1 MDLGEAISSAVA
13 SALPPQQD
21 TAVAE
26 DTDETLAP
34 DVDGNESKES
44 GEDSGDAL
52 DSTEE
57 SEAFGDQPNMPEG
70 YVAVPTVTDGLATEF
85 ALYDADG
92 EVEVPNLMV
101 EYKANGKMR
110 TDRLDQVVK
119 LAQWGVYN
127 KDREEKVQQVEQL
140 SQQVYQER
148 EELAALL
155 SEREEQIEKLL
166 MDDDFLMAV
175 RDAYGEQNSPE
186 SRAARAEQEVKD
198 IRVQNQ
204 MSAIA
209 EKGQVFYENEVMPA
223 LNMIVGALPSIS
235 VDELAEKF
243 QMAMYA
249 HVERAPNG
257 EAYVPASRY
266 ESIRQYILDDLAV
279 WAQGQ
284 HARRS
289 KSTTFSPQR
298 ETQKALAERDLA
310 RIESQKAKR
319 VVGQKT
325 LPVGNAGKPSGKPK
339 ASTGNTIDDA
349 VASALS
355 TALSSFR

>member
-26 DTDETLAP
+26 DAEEVLAP
-34 DVDGNESKES
+34 DAAEDG
-44 GEDSGDAL
+44 GEAVEDAEGPE
-52 DSTEE
+52 DI
-57 SEAFGDQPNMPEG
+57 GDQPNMPEG
-70 YVAVPTVTDGLATEF
+70 YVAVPTVTDDLATEF

-110 TDRLDQVVK
+110 SDRLDQVVK

-166 MDDDFLMAV
+166 MDDDFLLAV

-223 LNMIVGALPSIS
+223 LNMIAGALPSVS

-266 ESIRQYILDDLAV
+266 DAIRQYILDDLAV

-284 HARRS
+284 HGRRS
-289 KSTTFSPQR
+289 KSTTSAPQR
-298 ETQKALAERDLA
+298 ETQKALAERDRA

-319 VVGQKT
+319 AVGQKT

-339 ASTGNTIDDA
+339 AYAGNTVDDA
-349 VASALS
+349 VANALS

>member
-1 MDLGEAISSAVA
+1 
-13 SALPPQQD
+13 
-21 TAVAE
+21 
-26 DTDETLAP
+26 
-34 DVDGNESKES
+34 
-44 GEDSGDAL
+44 
-52 DSTEE
+52 
-57 SEAFGDQPNMPEG
+57 
-70 YVAVPTVTDGLATEF
+70 
-85 ALYDADG
+85 
-92 EVEVPNLMV
+92 MV

-110 TDRLDQVVK
+110 SDRLDQVVK

-127 KDREEKVQQVEQL
+127 QDREQKVQQVEQAA
-140 SQQVYQER
+140 QQVHQER
-148 EELAALL
+148 EQLAALL

-166 MDDDFLMAV
+166 MDDDFLLAV

-186 SRAARAEQEVKD
+186 NRAARAEQQVQD
-198 IRVQNQ
+198 IRVQHQ

-209 EKGQVFYENEVMPA
+209 EKGQVFYENEIAPA
-223 LNMIVGALPSIS
+223 LDMIAKALPS
-235 VDELAEKF
+235 VPVEELAEKF

-266 ESIRQYILDDLAV
+266 DAIRQYILDDLAV
-279 WAQGQ
+279 WAQAQ
-284 HARRS
+284 HGRRS
-289 KSTTFSPQR
+289 PSTTSAPQR
-298 ETQKALAERDLA
+298 ETQKALAERDKA

-319 VVGQKT
+319 AVGQKT

-339 ASTGNTIDDA
+339 APAGNTIDDA

>member
-1 MDLGEAISSAVA
+1 MDLGEAISSAIE
-13 SALPPQQD
+13 SALPPQQN

-26 DTDETLAP
+26 DADETLAP
-34 DVDGNESKES
+34 DADGD
-44 GEDSGDAL
+44 GGDAP
-52 DSTEE
+52 DSPEE
-57 SEAFGDQPNMPEG
+57 SEDIGDQPNMPEG
-70 YVAVPTVTDGLATEF
+70 YVAVPTVMDDLATEF
-85 ALYDADG
+85 SLHDADG

-110 TDRLDQVVK
+110 SDRLDQVVK

-127 KDREEKVQQVEQL
+127 QDREQKVQQVEQL

-166 MDDDFLMAV
+166 MDDDFLLAV

-186 SRAARAEQEVKD
+186 NRAARAEQQVKD
-198 IRVQNQ
+198 IRVQHQ

-209 EKGQVFYENEVMPA
+209 EKGQGFYENEIAPA
-223 LNMIVGALPSIS
+223 LDMIAKALPS
-235 VDELAEKF
+235 VPVEELAEKF

-266 ESIRQYILDDLAV
+266 DAVRQYILDDLAV
-279 WAQGQ
+279 WAQAQ
-284 HARRS
+284 HGRRS
-289 KSTTFSPQR
+289 QSTTSAPQR
-298 ETQKALAERDLA
+298 ETQKALDERDRA
-310 RIESQKAKR
+310 RVEAQKAKR
-319 VVGQKT
+319 AVGQKII
-325 LPVGNAGKPSGKPK
+325 PVGSAGKPSGKPK
-339 ASTGNTIDDA
+339 APAGNTVDDA

>member
-26 DTDETLAP
+26 DAEEVLAP
-34 DVDGNESKES
+34 DVDGD
-44 GEDSGDAL
+44 GGDAP
-52 DSTEE
+52 DSVEE
-57 SEAFGDQPNMPEG
+57 SEELGDQPNMPEG
-70 YVAVPTVTDGLATEF
+70 YVAVPTVTDDLATEF

-110 TDRLDQVVK
+110 SDRLDQVVK

-127 KDREEKVQQVEQL
+127 KDREEKVQQVEQVA
-140 SQQVYQER
+140 QQVYQER

-166 MDDDFLMAV
+166 MDDDFLLAV

-186 SRAARAEQEVKD
+186 SRAARAEQEVQD
-198 IRVQNQ
+198 IRVQHQ

-223 LNMIVGALPSIS
+223 LNMIAGALPSVS

-266 ESIRQYILDDLAV
+266 DAIRQYILDDLAV

-284 HARRS
+284 HGRRS
-289 KSTTFSPQR
+289 KSTTSAPQR
-298 ETQKALAERDLA
+298 ETQKALAERDRA

-319 VVGQKT
+319 AVGQKT

-339 ASTGNTIDDA
+339 AYAGNTVDDA
-349 VASALS
+349 VANALS

>member
-26 DTDETLAP
+26 DAEEVLAP
-34 DVDGNESKES
+34 DVDGD
-44 GEDSGDAL
+44 GGDAP
-52 DSTEE
+52 DSVEE
-57 SEAFGDQPNMPEG
+57 SEELGDQPNMPEG
-70 YVAVPTVTDGLATEF
+70 YVAVPTVTDDLATEF

-110 TDRLDQVVK
+110 SDRLDQVVK

-127 KDREEKVQQVEQL
+127 KDREEKVQQVEQVA
-140 SQQVYQER
+140 QQVYQER

-166 MDDDFLMAV
+166 MDDDFLLAV

-186 SRAARAEQEVKD
+186 SRAARAEQEVQD

-223 LNMIVGALPSIS
+223 LNMIAGALPSVS

-266 ESIRQYILDDLAV
+266 DAIRQYILDDLAV

-284 HARRS
+284 HGRRS
-289 KSTTFSPQR
+289 KSTTSAPQR
-298 ETQKALAERDLA
+298 ETQKALAERDRA

-319 VVGQKT
+319 AVGQKT

-339 ASTGNTIDDA
+339 AYAGNTVDDA
-349 VASALS
+349 VANALS

>member
-26 DTDETLAP
+26 DADETLAP
-34 DVDGNESKES
+34 DADGD
-44 GEDSGDAL
+44 GGDAP
-52 DSTEE
+52 DSPEE
-57 SEAFGDQPNMPEG
+57 SEDIGDQPNMPEG
-70 YVAVPTVTDGLATEF
+70 YVAVPTVMDDLATEF
-85 ALYDADG
+85 SLHDADG

-110 TDRLDQVVK
+110 SDRLDQVVK

-127 KDREEKVQQVEQL
+127 KDREEKVQQVEQVA
-140 SQQVYQER
+140 QQVYQER

-166 MDDDFLMAV
+166 MDDDFLLAV

-186 SRAARAEQEVKD
+186 SRAARAEQQVKD
-198 IRVQNQ
+198 IRVQHQ

-209 EKGQVFYENEVMPA
+209 EKGQGFYENEIAPA
-223 LNMIVGALPSIS
+223 LDMIAKALPS
-235 VDELAEKF
+235 VPVEELAEKF

-266 ESIRQYILDDLAV
+266 DAIRQYILDDLAV

-284 HARRS
+284 HGRRS
-289 KSTTFSPQR
+289 KSTTSAPQR
-298 ETQKALAERDLA
+298 ETQKALAERDRA

-319 VVGQKT
+319 AVGQKT

-339 ASTGNTIDDA
+339 AYAGNTVDDA
-349 VASALS
+349 GASALS

>member
-26 DTDETLAP
+26 DAEEVLAP
-34 DVDGNESKES
+34 DVDGD
-44 GEDSGDAL
+44 GGDAP
-52 DSTEE
+52 DSVEE
-57 SEAFGDQPNMPEG
+57 SEDIGDQPNMPEG
-70 YVAVPTVTDGLATEF
+70 YVAVPTVTDDLATEF

-110 TDRLDQVVK
+110 SDRLDQVVK

-127 KDREEKVQQVEQL
+127 KDREQKVQQVEQL

-223 LNMIVGALPSIS
+223 LNMIVGALPSVS

-266 ESIRQYILDDLAV
+266 DAIRQYILDDLAV

-284 HARRS
+284 HGRRS
-289 KSTTFSPQR
+289 KSTTSAPQR
-298 ETQKALAERDLA
+298 ETQKALAERDRA

-319 VVGQKT
+319 AVGQKT

-339 ASTGNTIDDA
+339 AYAGNTVDDA
-349 VASALS
+349 VANALS

>member
-26 DTDETLAP
+26 DADETLAP
-34 DVDGNESKES
+34 DADGD
-44 GEDSGDAL
+44 GGDAP
-52 DSTEE
+52 DSPEE
-57 SEAFGDQPNMPEG
+57 SEDLGDQPNMPEG
-70 YVAVPTVTDGLATEF
+70 YVAVPTVMDDLATEF
-85 ALYDADG
+85 SLHDADG

-110 TDRLDQVVK
+110 SDRLDQVVK

-127 KDREEKVQQVEQL
+127 QDREQKVQQVEQL
-140 SQQVYQER
+140 SQQVHQER

-166 MDDDFLMAV
+166 MDDDFLLAV

-186 SRAARAEQEVKD
+186 NRAARAEQQVKD
-198 IRVQNQ
+198 IRVQHQ

-209 EKGQVFYENEVMPA
+209 EKGQVFYENEIAPA
-223 LNMIVGALPSIS
+223 LDMIAKALPS
-235 VDELAEKF
+235 VPVEELAEKF

-266 ESIRQYILDDLAV
+266 DAIRQYILDDLAV
-279 WAQGQ
+279 WAQAQ
-284 HARRS
+284 HGRRS
-289 KSTTFSPQR
+289 PSTTSVPQR

-310 RIESQKAKR
+310 RVEAQKAKR
-319 VVGQKT
+319 AVGQKII
-325 LPVGNAGKPSGKPK
+325 PVGSAGKPSGKPK
-339 ASTGNTIDDA
+339 APAGNTVDDA

>member
-1 MDLGEAISSAVA
+1 MDIGEAISSAVA

-21 TAVAE
+21 NGAAE
-26 DTDETLAP
+26 EAEEGLAP
-34 DVDGNESKES
+34 NAVDDG
-44 GEDSGDAL
+44 GDAVE
-52 DSTEE
+52 DVEE
-57 SEAFGDQPNMPEG
+57 SEALGDQPNMPEG
-70 YVAVPTVTDGLATEF
+70 YVAVPTVTDDLATEF

-110 TDRLDQVVK
+110 SDRLDQVVK

-127 KDREEKVQQVEQL
+127 QDREQKVQQVEQL

-155 SEREEQIEKLL
+155 SEREGQIEKLL
-166 MDDDFLMAV
+166 LDDDFLLAV

-186 SRAARAEQEVKD
+186 QRAVRAEQQVQD
-198 IRVQNQ
+198 IRVQHQ

-209 EKGQVFYENEVMPA
+209 EKGEVFYGNEVMPA
-223 LNMIVGALPSIS
+223 LTMIAEALPSIPME
-235 VDELAEKF
+235 ELENKF

-257 EAYVPASRY
+257 EAYIPASRY
-266 ESIRQYILDDLAV
+266 NAVRQYILDDLAV
-279 WAQGQ
+279 WAQAQ
-284 HARRS
+284 HGRRS
-289 KSTTFSPQR
+289 RTTTSSPQR
-298 ETQKALAERDLA
+298 ETQQALAERDKA
-310 RIESQKAKR
+310 RVEAQKAKR

-339 ASTGNTIDDA
+339 AYAGNTVDDA

>member
-26 DTDETLAP
+26 DAEEVLAP
-34 DVDGNESKES
+34 DVDGD
-44 GEDSGDAL
+44 GGDAP
-52 DSTEE
+52 DSVEE
-57 SEAFGDQPNMPEG
+57 SEDIGDQPNMPEG
-70 YVAVPTVTDGLATEF
+70 YVAVPTVTDDLATEF

-110 TDRLDQVVK
+110 SDRLDQVVK

-127 KDREEKVQQVEQL
+127 KDREEKVQQVEQVA
-140 SQQVYQER
+140 QQVYQER

-223 LNMIVGALPSIS
+223 LNMIVGALPSVS

-266 ESIRQYILDDLAV
+266 DAIRQYILDDLAV

-284 HARRS
+284 HGRRS
-289 KSTTFSPQR
+289 KSTTSAPQR
-298 ETQKALAERDLA
+298 ETQKALAERDRA

-319 VVGQKT
+319 AVGQKT

-339 ASTGNTIDDA
+339 AYAGNTVDDA
-349 VASALS
+349 VANALS

>member
-26 DTDETLAP
+26 DAEETLAP
-34 DVDGNESKES
+34 NATEDG
-44 GEDSGDAL
+44 GEAVEDAG
-52 DSTEE
+52 E
-57 SEAFGDQPNMPEG
+57 SEDVGDQPNMPEG
-70 YVAVPTVTDGLATEF
+70 YVAVPTVTDDLATEF

-110 TDRLDQVVK
+110 SDRLDQVVK

-127 KDREEKVQQVEQL
+127 KDREEKVQQVEQVA
-140 SQQVYQER
+140 QQVYQER

-166 MDDDFLMAV
+166 MDDDFLLAV

-186 SRAARAEQEVKD
+186 SRAARAEQEVQD
-198 IRVQNQ
+198 IRVQHQ

-223 LNMIVGALPSIS
+223 LNMIAGALPSVS

-266 ESIRQYILDDLAV
+266 DAIRQYILDDLAV

-284 HARRS
+284 HGRRS
-289 KSTTFSPQR
+289 KSTTSAPQR
-298 ETQKALAERDLA
+298 ETQKALAERDRA

-319 VVGQKT
+319 AVGQKT

-339 ASTGNTIDDA
+339 AYAGNTVDDA
-349 VASALS
+349 VANALS

>member
-1 MDLGEAISSAVA
+1 MDLGEAISSAIE
-13 SALPPQQD
+13 SALPPQQN

-26 DTDETLAP
+26 DADETLAP
-34 DVDGNESKES
+34 DADGD
-44 GEDSGDAL
+44 GGDAP
-52 DSTEE
+52 DSPEE
-57 SEAFGDQPNMPEG
+57 SEDIGDQPNMPEG
-70 YVAVPTVTDGLATEF
+70 YVAVPTVMDDLATEF
-85 ALYDADG
+85 SLHDADG

-101 EYKANGKMR
+101 EYKANGRMR
-110 TDRLDQVVK
+110 SDRLDQVVK

-127 KDREEKVQQVEQL
+127 QDREQKVQQVEQL
-140 SQQVYQER
+140 SQQVHQER

-166 MDDDFLMAV
+166 MDDDFLLAV

-186 SRAARAEQEVKD
+186 NRAARAEQQVKD
-198 IRVQNQ
+198 IRVQHQ

-209 EKGQVFYENEVMPA
+209 EKGQGFYENEIAPA
-223 LNMIVGALPSIS
+223 LDMIAKALPS
-235 VDELAEKF
+235 VPVEELAEKF

-266 ESIRQYILDDLAV
+266 DAVRQYILDDLAV
-279 WAQGQ
+279 WAQAQ
-284 HARRS
+284 HGRRS
-289 KSTTFSPQR
+289 QSTTSAPQR
-298 ETQKALAERDLA
+298 ETQKALDERDRA
-310 RIESQKAKR
+310 RVEAQKAKR
-319 VVGQKT
+319 AVGQKT

-339 ASTGNTIDDA
+339 AYAGNTVDDA
-349 VASALS
+349 VANALS

>member
-26 DTDETLAP
+26 DAEEVLAP
-34 DVDGNESKES
+34 DVDGD
-44 GEDSGDAL
+44 GGDAP
-52 DSTEE
+52 DSVEE
-57 SEAFGDQPNMPEG
+57 SEDLGDQPNMPEG
-70 YVAVPTVTDGLATEF
+70 YVAVPTVTDDLATEF

-110 TDRLDQVVK
+110 SDRLDQVVK

-127 KDREEKVQQVEQL
+127 KDREEKVQQVEQVA
-140 SQQVYQER
+140 QQVYQER

-166 MDDDFLMAV
+166 MDDDFLLAV

-266 ESIRQYILDDLAV
+266 DAIRQYILDDLAV

-284 HARRS
+284 HGRRS
-289 KSTTFSPQR
+289 KSTTSAPQR
-298 ETQKALAERDLA
+298 ETQKALAERDRA
-310 RIESQKAKR
+310 RIEAQKAKR

-339 ASTGNTIDDA
+339 AYAGNTVDDA
-349 VASALS
+349 VASALN

>member
-26 DTDETLAP
+26 DAEEVLAP
-34 DVDGNESKES
+34 DVDGD
-44 GEDSGDAL
+44 GGDAP
-52 DSTEE
+52 DSVEE
-57 SEAFGDQPNMPEG
+57 SEELGDQPNMPEG
-70 YVAVPTVTDGLATEF
+70 YVAVPTVTDDLATEF

-110 TDRLDQVVK
+110 SDRLDQVVK

-127 KDREEKVQQVEQL
+127 KDREEKVQQVEQVA
-140 SQQVYQER
+140 QQVYQER

-166 MDDDFLMAV
+166 MDDDFLLAV

-223 LNMIVGALPSIS
+223 LNMIVGALPSVS

-266 ESIRQYILDDLAV
+266 DAIRQYILDDLAV

-284 HARRS
+284 HGRRS
-289 KSTTFSPQR
+289 KSTTSAPQR
-298 ETQKALAERDLA
+298 ETQKALAERDRA

-319 VVGQKT
+319 AVGQKT

-339 ASTGNTIDDA
+339 AYAGNTVDDA
-349 VASALS
+349 VANALS

>member
-26 DTDETLAP
+26 DAEETLAP
-34 DVDGNESKES
+34 DAAEGS
-44 GEDSGDAL
+44 EDAVEDV
-52 DSTEE
+52 EE
-57 SEAFGDQPNMPEG
+57 SEELGDQPNMPEG
-70 YVAVPTVTDGLATEF
+70 YVAVPTVMDDLATEF
-85 ALYDADG
+85 SLHDADG

-110 TDRLDQVVK
+110 SDRLDQVVK

-127 KDREEKVQQVEQL
+127 QDREQKVQQVEQAA
-140 SQQVYQER
+140 QQVHQER
-148 EELAALL
+148 EQLAALL

-166 MDDDFLMAV
+166 MDDDFLLAV

-186 SRAARAEQEVKD
+186 NRAARAEQQVQD
-198 IRVQNQ
+198 IRVQHQ

-209 EKGQVFYENEVMPA
+209 EKGQVFYENEIAPA
-223 LNMIVGALPSIS
+223 LEMIAKALPS
-235 VDELAEKF
+235 VPVEELAEKF

-266 ESIRQYILDDLAV
+266 DAIRQYILDDLAV
-279 WAQGQ
+279 WAQAQ
-284 HARRS
+284 HGRRS
-289 KSTTFSPQR
+289 PSTTSAPQR
-298 ETQKALAERDLA
+298 ETQQALAERDKA

-319 VVGQKT
+319 AVGQKT

-339 ASTGNTIDDA
+339 APAGNTIDDA

>member
-26 DTDETLAP
+26 DADETLAP
-34 DVDGNESKES
+34 DADGD
-44 GEDSGDAL
+44 GGDAP
-52 DSTEE
+52 DSPEE
-57 SEAFGDQPNMPEG
+57 SEDLGDQPNMPEG
-70 YVAVPTVTDGLATEF
+70 YVAVPTVMDDLATEF
-85 ALYDADG
+85 SLHDADG

-110 TDRLDQVVK
+110 SDRLDQVVK

-127 KDREEKVQQVEQL
+127 QDREQKVQQVEQL
-140 SQQVYQER
+140 SQQVHQER

-166 MDDDFLMAV
+166 MDDDFLLAV

-186 SRAARAEQEVKD
+186 NRAARAEQQVKD
-198 IRVQNQ
+198 IRVQHQ

-209 EKGQVFYENEVMPA
+209 EKGQVFYENEIAPA
-223 LNMIVGALPSIS
+223 LDMIAKALPS
-235 VDELAEKF
+235 VPVEELAEKF

-266 ESIRQYILDDLAV
+266 DAIRQYILDDLAV
-279 WAQGQ
+279 WAQAQ
-284 HARRS
+284 HGRRS
-289 KSTTFSPQR
+289 PSTTSAPQR

-310 RIESQKAKR
+310 RVEAQKAKR
-319 VVGQKT
+319 AVGQKII
-325 LPVGNAGKPSGKPK
+325 PVGSAGKPSGKPK
-339 ASTGNTIDDA
+339 APAGNTVDDA

>member
-1 MDLGEAISSAVA
+1 MDIGEAISSAVA

-21 TAVAE
+21 NSAAE
-26 DTDETLAP
+26 DAEETLAP
-34 DVDGNESKES
+34 YAEEGEEGEEGGGEAVEDVAPPVD
-44 GEDSGDAL
+44 
-52 DSTEE
+52 
-57 SEAFGDQPNMPEG
+57 MPEG
-70 YVAVPTVTDGLATEF
+70 YVAVPTVTDDLATEF
-85 ALYDADG
+85 SLYDADG

-110 TDRLDQVVK
+110 SDRLDQVVK

-127 KDREEKVQQVEQL
+127 QDREQKVQQVEQL

-166 MDDDFLMAV
+166 MDDDFLLAV

-186 SRAARAEQEVKD
+186 NRAARAEQEVKD

-223 LNMIVGALPSIS
+223 LNMIVGALPSVS

-266 ESIRQYILDDLAV
+266 DAVRQYILDDLAV
-279 WAQGQ
+279 WAQAQ
-284 HARRS
+284 HGRRS
-289 KSTTFSPQR
+289 QSTTSAPQR
-298 ETQKALAERDLA
+298 DTQKALAERDRA
-310 RIESQKAKR
+310 RVEAQKAKR

-339 ASTGNTIDDA
+339 AYSGNTVDDA

>member
-26 DTDETLAP
+26 DADETLAP
-34 DVDGNESKES
+34 DADGD
-44 GEDSGDAL
+44 GGDAP
-52 DSTEE
+52 DSPEE
-57 SEAFGDQPNMPEG
+57 SEDIGDQPNMPEG
-70 YVAVPTVTDGLATEF
+70 YVAVPTVMDDLATEF
-85 ALYDADG
+85 SLHDADG

-110 TDRLDQVVK
+110 SDRLDQVVK

-127 KDREEKVQQVEQL
+127 QDREQKVQQVEEM

-166 MDDDFLMAV
+166 MDDDFLLAV

-186 SRAARAEQEVKD
+186 NRAARAEQQVKD
-198 IRVQNQ
+198 IRVQHQ

-209 EKGQVFYENEVMPA
+209 EKGQGFYENEIAPA
-223 LNMIVGALPSIS
+223 LDMIAKALPS
-235 VDELAEKF
+235 VPVEELAEKF

-266 ESIRQYILDDLAV
+266 DAIRQYILDDLAV

-284 HARRS
+284 HGRRS
-289 KSTTFSPQR
+289 KPTTSAPQR
-298 ETQKALAERDLA
+298 ETQKALAERDRA

-319 VVGQKT
+319 AVGQKT

-339 ASTGNTIDDA
+339 AYAGNTVDDA
-349 VASALS
+349 VANALS

>member
-1 MDLGEAISSAVA
+1 MALGEAISSAVA

-26 DTDETLAP
+26 DAEEVLAP
-34 DVDGNESKES
+34 DVDGD
-44 GEDSGDAL
+44 GGDAP
-52 DSTEE
+52 DSVEE
-57 SEAFGDQPNMPEG
+57 SEELGDQPNMPEG
-70 YVAVPTVTDGLATEF
+70 YVAVPTVTDDLATEF

-110 TDRLDQVVK
+110 SDRLDQVVK

-127 KDREEKVQQVEQL
+127 KDREQKVQQVEQL

-166 MDDDFLMAV
+166 MDDDFLLAV

-186 SRAARAEQEVKD
+186 NRAARAEQQVKD
-198 IRVQNQ
+198 IRVQHQ

-209 EKGQVFYENEVMPA
+209 EKGQGFYENEIAPA
-223 LNMIVGALPSIS
+223 LDMIAKALPS
-235 VDELAEKF
+235 VPVEELAEKF

-266 ESIRQYILDDLAV
+266 DAVRQYILDDLAV
-279 WAQGQ
+279 WAQAQ
-284 HARRS
+284 HGRRS
-289 KSTTFSPQR
+289 QSTTSAPQR
-298 ETQKALAERDLA
+298 ETQKALAERDRA
-310 RIESQKAKR
+310 RVEAQKAKR
-319 VVGQKT
+319 AVGQKT

-339 ASTGNTIDDA
+339 AYAGNTVDDA

>member
-26 DTDETLAP
+26 DADETLAP
-34 DVDGNESKES
+34 DVDGD
-44 GEDSGDAL
+44 GGDAP
-52 DSTEE
+52 DSVEE
-57 SEAFGDQPNMPEG
+57 SEELGDQPNMPEG
-70 YVAVPTVTDGLATEF
+70 YVAVPTVTDDLATEF

-110 TDRLDQVVK
+110 SDRLDQVVK

-127 KDREEKVQQVEQL
+127 KDREEKVQQVEQIA
-140 SQQVYQER
+140 QQVYQER

-166 MDDDFLMAV
+166 MDDDFLLAV

-266 ESIRQYILDDLAV
+266 DAIRQYILDDLAV

-284 HARRS
+284 HGRRS
-289 KSTTFSPQR
+289 KPTTSAPQR
-298 ETQKALAERDLA
+298 ETQKALAERDRA

-319 VVGQKT
+319 AVGQKT

-339 ASTGNTIDDA
+339 AYAGNTVDDA
-349 VASALS
+349 VANALS

>member
-1 MDLGEAISSAVA
+1 MDIGEAISSAVA
-13 SALPPQQD
+13 SALPPSQD
-21 TAVAE
+21 NVAADDAE
-26 DTDETLAP
+26 ETLAP
-34 DVDGNESKES
+34 DAEDGGVDEAEEA
-44 GEDSGDAL
+44 GEAEEADAPL
-52 DSTEE
+52 D
-57 SEAFGDQPNMPEG
+57 MPEG
-70 YVAVPTVTDGLATEF
+70 YVAVRTVTDDLATEF
-85 ALYDADG
+85 TLRDAEG
-92 EVEVPNLMV
+92 EVEVPELMV

-127 KDREEKVQQVEQL
+127 QEREQKVQQVEQVA
-140 SQQVYQER
+140 QQVYQER

-155 SEREEQIEKLL
+155 SEREAQIEKLL
-166 MDDDFLMAV
+166 MDDDFLLAV

-186 SRAARAEQEVKD
+186 SRAARAEQEVQD
-198 IRVQNQ
+198 IRVQQQ

-209 EKGQVFYENEVMPA
+209 EKGQVFYEAEVMPA
-223 LNMIVGALPSIS
+223 LNMIAGALPSIS
-235 VDELAEKF
+235 IDELAEKF

-266 ESIRQYILDDLAV
+266 DAIRQYILDDLAV

-284 HARRS
+284 HGRRS
-289 KSTTFSPQR
+289 RTTTSAPKQ
-298 ETQKALAERDLA
+298 ETQKALAERDKA
-310 RIESQKAKR
+310 RVEAQKAKR
-319 VVGQKT
+319 AVGQKT
-325 LPVGNAGKPSGKPK
+325 LPVGSVGKPSGKPK
-339 ASTGNTIDDA
+339 ANAGNTVDDA

>member
-26 DTDETLAP
+26 DAEEVLAP
-34 DVDGNESKES
+34 DVDGD
-44 GEDSGDAL
+44 GGDAP
-52 DSTEE
+52 DSVEE
-57 SEAFGDQPNMPEG
+57 SEELGDQPNMPEG
-70 YVAVPTVTDGLATEF
+70 YVAVPTVTDDLATEF

-110 TDRLDQVVK
+110 SDRLDQVVK

-127 KDREEKVQQVEQL
+127 KDREEKVQQVEQVA
-140 SQQVYQER
+140 QQVYQER

-166 MDDDFLMAV
+166 MDDDFLLAV

-223 LNMIVGALPSIS
+223 LNMIVGALPSVS

-266 ESIRQYILDDLAV
+266 DAIRQYILDDLAV

-284 HARRS
+284 HGRRS
-289 KSTTFSPQR
+289 KSTTSAPQR
-298 ETQKALAERDLA
+298 ETQKALAERDRA

-319 VVGQKT
+319 AVGQKT

-339 ASTGNTIDDA
+339 ASTGNTVDDA